1 MLQALFEF
9 MKKQYRTIILN
20 NDSADYLNV
29 IAFCLSVMAN
39 YKCKYKY
46 KQAQIN
52 EDNDSRQDNEM
63 YIISKQIL

>member
-9 MKKQYRTIILN
+9 MKKQYPIIILN
-20 NDSADYLNV
+20 NDIAGYLNV
-29 IAFCLSVMAN
+29 IAFNLTVMAK
-39 YKCKYKY
+39 YKC

-52 EDNDSRQDNEM
+52 EDNESRQDNEM